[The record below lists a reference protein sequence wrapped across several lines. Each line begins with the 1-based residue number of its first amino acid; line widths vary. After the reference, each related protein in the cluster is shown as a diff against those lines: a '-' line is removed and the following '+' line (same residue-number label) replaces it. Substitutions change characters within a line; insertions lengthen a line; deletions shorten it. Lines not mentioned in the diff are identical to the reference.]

1 MTFGSLPIKTNIIA
15 QVKKNKNADK
25 NKTINIEN
33 GIQIGEV
40 THHQDQLIVLVSFNT
55 RKMRN
60 NTVPTPTPPVVVSFD
75 ILFAFNKDM
84 EFN

>member
-40 THHQDQLIVLVSFNT
+40 THHQDQLILFVSFNVKKIKNIIEDFT
-55 RKMRN
+55 
-60 NTVPTPTPPVVVSFD
+60 
-75 ILFAFNKDM
+75 
-84 EFN
+84 